1 MQVWQLQ
8 EPFCNDFQPF
18 CNNISC
24 CANVCPNKEK
34 EEQSSHVKITLF
46 THDIHKC
53 YIEKFVGETLN
64 YVVLDCGCTKNVCG
78 NAWLDSYLKT
88 LAEKDAQKVVEESST
103 SSFKFGDGN
112 SKAANK
118 SVTIPARMGNEGIMI
133 KTDVIDCGL
142 PFLLR
147 SNEKW

>member
-1 MQVWQLQ
+1 M
-8 EPFCNDFQPF
+8 
-18 CNNISC
+18 
-24 CANVCPNKEK
+24 
-34 EEQSSHVKITLF
+34 KITLF

-64 YVVLDCGCTKNVCG
+64 YAVLDCGCTKNVCG

-88 LAEKDAQKVVEESST
+88 LAEKDAQKVVEQSST

-133 KTDVIDCGL
+133 KTDVIDCDF